1 MILFQIVFSLFNL
14 LLNTI
19 LQRILKNHTPYYIVA
34 FCFLF
39 FLNEIHSQE
48 LVLKIEASLAKNNPI
63 LHQIDYQK
71 RHQDSTTLSLEIHRV
86 EQHLKM
92 MGYYSIRI
100 QETITQQDTTIAKY
114 SLGDKI
120 ETISIATNPSHLEFL
135 QKFNLEKG
143 ILKIPS
149 EKLTTT
155 LEEISNQL
163 EQKGYSFAEVSL
175 YNTKIKEGILFADL
189 QILPA
194 SKRSIQKVVV
204 KGYEKFPS
212 SYIKHFLKIDAQT
225 PFQKATLR
233 EVSKKIAAL
242 PFVTETKPAAT
253 LFKKDS
259 TLLYLYLKKKQN
271 SSFDGLINFNA
282 NEAGKIELQGY
293 LDIQLQSIFNKGE
306 ELALLWNRF
315 DQKRQEL
322 KIKTT
327 TPFLLNSPISNRLEF
342 SLYKQDSSFLNTN
355 FKTDFNIYLN
365 ERLQLGVDVEWS
377 SSQTTLID
385 NSPGNTAAFSS
396 QFAGLTLHYT
406 IPLND
411 VFSSQKINL
420 RINPQF
426 GQRTS
431 NIATSN
437 QFKIDLF
444 ASYLFEIS
452 PRNRF
457 YLANTTGYLNSDSYL
472 TNELYRIGGVK
483 SIRGFNEQSIFASK
497 YSFFT
502 FEYHFLT
509 SPTSFAYMLT
519 DFGKFQDLNSTK
531 KIYGIGSGYQ
541 FKANNTLVNLSYT
554 VGKINSQKLDVK
566 QSKISLNLTTFF

>member
-194 SKRSIQKVVV
+194 SKRSIQKLVV
-204 KGYEKFPS
+204 KGYDKLLYQTFSENRCTNPISKSHPS
-212 SYIKHFLKIDAQT
+212 GG
-225 PFQKATLR
+225 FQKNSSTPICDRNKTGSYLIQKR
-233 EVSKKIAAL
+233 FYPPIPLPKK
-242 PFVTETKPAAT
+242 ETK
-253 LFKKDS
+253 
-259 TLLYLYLKKKQN
+259 
-271 SSFDGLINFNA
+271 
-282 NEAGKIELQGY
+282 
-293 LDIQLQSIFNKGE
+293 
-306 ELALLWNRF
+306 
-315 DQKRQEL
+315 
-322 KIKTT
+322 
-327 TPFLLNSPISNRLEF
+327 
-342 SLYKQDSSFLNTN
+342 
-355 FKTDFNIYLN
+355 
-365 ERLQLGVDVEWS
+365 
-377 SSQTTLID
+377 
-385 NSPGNTAAFSS
+385 
-396 QFAGLTLHYT
+396 
-406 IPLND
+406 
-411 VFSSQKINL
+411 
-420 RINPQF
+420 
-426 GQRTS
+426 
-431 NIATSN
+431 
-437 QFKIDLF
+437 
-444 ASYLFEIS
+444 
-452 PRNRF
+452 
-457 YLANTTGYLNSDSYL
+457 
-472 TNELYRIGGVK
+472 
-483 SIRGFNEQSIFASK
+483 
-497 YSFFT
+497 
-502 FEYHFLT
+502 
-509 SPTSFAYMLT
+509 
-519 DFGKFQDLNSTK
+519 
-531 KIYGIGSGYQ
+531 
-541 FKANNTLVNLSYT
+541 
-554 VGKINSQKLDVK
+554 
-566 QSKISLNLTTFF
+566 

>member
-1 MILFQIVFSLFNL
+1 MHKPTS
-14 LLNTI
+14 
-19 LQRILKNHTPYYIVA
+19 
-34 FCFLF
+34 
-39 FLNEIHSQE
+39 
-48 LVLKIEASLAKNNPI
+48 
-63 LHQIDYQK
+63 
-71 RHQDSTTLSLEIHRV
+71 
-86 EQHLKM
+86 
-92 MGYYSIRI
+92 
-100 QETITQQDTTIAKY
+100 
-114 SLGDKI
+114 
-120 ETISIATNPSHLEFL
+120 
-135 QKFNLEKG
+135 
-143 ILKIPS
+143 
-149 EKLTTT
+149 
-155 LEEISNQL
+155 
-163 EQKGYSFAEVSL
+163 
-175 YNTKIKEGILFADL
+175 
-189 QILPA
+189 
-194 SKRSIQKVVV
+194 
-204 KGYEKFPS
+204 
-212 SYIKHFLKIDAQT
+212 
-225 PFQKATLR
+225 QKATLR

-293 LDIQLQSIFNKGE
+293 LDIQLQSVFNKGE
-306 ELALLWNRF
+306 ELVLLWNRF

-444 ASYLFEIS
+444 ASCLFEIS

-483 SIRGFNEQSIFASK
+483 SIRGFNEQSLFASK

-519 DFGKFQDLNSTK
+519 DFGKFQDLNSTQ